1 MTSRTSLEQLYV
13 NKYTPE
19 LTSYET
25 FLENN
30 ENVHNR
36 MLKVFSN
43 NDYTNIENNLDRIL
57 EDSNYTTEAFDF
69 LTYLKELLVK
79 MEHFNSSSLWSVYH
93 ILLLSELGCMK
104 LAKTKHREESH
115 TQNLLTSIEKNAD
128 VLSDFIY
135 QNNISIDKVMKL
147 QFIDLQR
154 GLEAKSGGDFVL
166 IVEYIYDGK
175 NRYFPIIV
183 QAKRSSMMSI
193 DVSHSNTHG
202 LQLHSLKKHNVPN
215 AYLYYFE
222 CSDTI
227 PKSIPPLVKET
238 KCITPPNDSD
248 PLNNSE
254 PMSSYF
260 IRCVTTIANK
270 QLFSS
275 VDGALAAIN
284 ACVNLDSLHQL
295 FVLTDR
301 EAQDLEYKMRLD
313 QLKNPNKRPKNGSR
327 LEK

>member
-1 MTSRTSLEQLYV
+1 MATSTELNRLYLI
-13 NKYTPE
+13 NYKSE
-19 LTSYET
+19 LTNYEE
-25 FLENN
+25 FLTKNRE
-30 ENVHNR
+30 VH
-36 MLKVFSN
+36 
-43 NDYTNIENNLDRIL
+43 TRIL
-57 EDSNYTTEAFDF
+57 EVFSGKDYRCVKYNLKQLLSNSNYSYEVFDF
-69 LTYLKELLVK
+69 FTHLKKLLVK
-79 MEHFNSSSLWSVYH
+79 IELFDSPSLWSVYH

-104 LAKTKHREESH
+104 LEQTQHREESH

-128 VLSDFIY
+128 VLSKFIY
-135 QNNISIDKVMKL
+135 ENDIEIDKTLNL
-147 QFIDLQR
+147 QCIDLQR

-166 IVEYIYDGK
+166 IVEYIYNGK

-202 LQLHSLKKHNVPN
+202 LQLDSIKKHHVPN

-238 KCITPPNDSD
+238 KCITPPNDNE

-275 VDGALAAIN
+275 VDGALDAIN

-301 EAQDLEYKMRLD
+301 EAQDLEYKTRLD
-313 QLKNPNKRPKNGSR
+313 QLKNLNKKPKNGSR